1 MSMVR
6 EEDMVQGAGFMSFQ
20 GCDNR
25 RVGGIVGLLVGD
37 ALGVPYEFHEPADIP
52 ARELIE
58 MTPPTRFRRA
68 HSGIPP
74 GTWSDDGAQVLT
86 LLGSLQECGRFSLVD
101 FADRL
106 LRWEDD
112 GYMAVDGHVF
122 DIGIQTAD
130 ALSRLR
136 SGASPQESGG
146 ADEWDNGNGSLM
158 RVLPLA
164 LWHRGSDE
172 ELVRAAHLQS
182 LPTHA
187 HPRSQV
193 ACALYCLVA
202 RGYLEGENDP
212 WSMAVER
219 LRKIYA
225 DWPNANERKSCMA
238 EFGTIRRFGTS
249 EQPRGTGYVVDSLFS
264 ARSALREETFEDV
277 AKTAISFGND
287 TDTTAAIACG
297 LAGIRFGIEGMPV
310 RWLRQ
315 LRGFDIAAPLLTRL
329 SKRSIGEGDGDD
341 EYGGIEPDGV
351 PCALIDWTEARK
363 LRRRKG

>member
-1 MSMVR
+1 MFMVR
-6 EEDMVQGAGFMSFQ
+6 EEGMVQGAGFMSFQ
-20 GCDNR
+20 GCDDR
-25 RVGGIVGLLVGD
+25 RVGGLVGLLVGD
-37 ALGVPYEFHEPADIP
+37 ALGVPYEFHSPDAIP
-52 ARELIE
+52 SRDLIE
-58 MTPPTRFRRA
+58 MTPPLGFSRA
-68 HSGIPP
+68 HPGVPS
-74 GTWSDDGAQVLT
+74 GTWSDDSAQT
-86 LLGSLQECGRFSLVD
+86 LALLASLQECSRFSLVD

-136 SGASPQESGG
+136 DGVPARESGG
-146 ADEWDNGNGSLM
+146 TDEWDNGNGSLM

-212 WSMAVER
+212 WSMADER
-219 LRKIYA
+219 LHDIYEG
-225 DWPNANERKSCMA
+225 WPNAEEGKSFMTEIETLR
-238 EFGTIRRFGTS
+238 EFGKS
-249 EQPRGTGYVVDSLFS
+249 EQPRGTGYVVDTLHS
-264 ARSALREETFEDV
+264 ARSALREGTFEDV
-277 AKTAISFGND
+277 AKAAISFGND
-287 TDTTAAIACG
+287 SDTTAAVACG
-297 LAGIRFGIEGMPV
+297 LAGIRFGIAGIPS
-310 RWLRQ
+310 RWLQQ
-315 LRGFDIAAPLLTRL
+315 LRGFEIIKPLIGQFVAA
-329 SKRSIGEGDGDD
+329 S
-341 EYGGIEPDGV
+341 
-351 PCALIDWTEARK
+351 
-363 LRRRKG
+363 